1 MTHMTTDP
9 MGPETLLRDADQSWR
24 SMARAVV
31 APLLA
36 AVLFLVL
43 APAAFAQS
51 PAPATEGTAAPPQEQ
66 PAPYDPQFERLSE
79 ILGSV
84 HYLRSLCG
92 AEEGQKWRSRMQAL
106 IDAEDPSVKR
116 RAKMV
121 NAFNRGYRGFQ
132 RTHTTCTE
140 NSRLLID
147 RFMREG
153 SQIASLIATRYGS

>member
-1 MTHMTTDP
+1 MMSN
-9 MGPETLLRDADQSWR
+9 PELRNAMSYSVNRARLVVPHGVLTVLCAFTL
-24 SMARAVV
+24 AVIV
-31 APLLA
+31 PLY
-36 AVLFLVL
+36 AV
-43 APAAFAQS
+43 AQS
-51 PAPATEGTAAPPQEQ
+51 APPSADGAEQNPGQEK
-66 PAPYDPQFERLSE
+66 PAPYDPQLERLSE

-92 AEEGQKWRSRMQAL
+92 AEEGQKWRARMQAL
-106 IDAEDPSVKR
+106 IDAEDPSIKR
-116 RAKMV
+116 RATMV

-132 RTHTTCTE
+132 RTHTDCTD